1 MVLSDL
7 KTALKIVNMG
17 VGIKQAISELGVNH
31 VSTPNKS
38 VQSLFVNV
46 PRKEAADLNRLFR
59 SNNVAAKADYQDRIA
74 IVSGGF

>member
-38 VQSLFVNV
+38 VQSLFANV
-46 PRKEAADLNRLFR
+46 PGKR
-59 SNNVAAKADYQDRIA
+59 QQI
-74 IVSGGF
+74 